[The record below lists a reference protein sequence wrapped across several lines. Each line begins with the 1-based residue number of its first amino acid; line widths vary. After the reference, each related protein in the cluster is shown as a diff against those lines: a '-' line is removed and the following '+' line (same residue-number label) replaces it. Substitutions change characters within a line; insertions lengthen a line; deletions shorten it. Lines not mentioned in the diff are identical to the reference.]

1 MAREGKKNRVN
12 VLVKSTL
19 SASLPVKPGKTYPL
33 ATLDHA
39 MAHHSLHLV
48 FYYPAAA
55 VAAAGAGALP
65 GGGGR
70 LTRPAEAGG
79 NWVVRCN
86 DAGMRVLDA
95 QVRGTMED
103 WWRTATPE
111 EEKEL
116 AQWETRG
123 RTSSSGPP
131 SPSASS
137 SAAVGDGLSCAHMY
151 ADPMCITLLVKAWG
165 DAHRRACIVHP
176 PFFHSPAL
184 RARPTPNLATASVEL
199 LRRKASSAAAPPPC
213 PPPPSASPTRASAA
227 AWPSSAPP
235 APTPP
240 LSSHSPPS
248 SGGASRAAPPPPAV
262 RTLGRAAPHGFF
274 GNALHFS
281 AVTADLADGG
291 WGGAAE
297 AIRAHLDGVEEEEVW
312 STIDWVESRRDPATE
327 THGEAFQMYG
337 PELTCACWTTSSP
350 TALRSGRGHRPVPRG
365 LPRRRRRGG
374 GADPGPTG
382 AARAGGYAGRTVT
395 VSLPQD
401 QMDKIRHDP
410 VILTWAPPYC
420 STPLRPRQSDMAP
433 GNLASSEWLRVVVW
447 TGCLW
452 NPNG

>member
-55 VAAAGAGALP
+55 VAAAGMGREPLRVSLSEVLVHYPAV
-65 GGGGR
+65 GGR

-116 AQWETRG
+116 AQWETTG
-123 RTSSSGPP
+123 EDVFLW
-131 SPSASS
+131 SPFTVQISEFECGGLAI
-137 SAAVGDGLSCAHMY
+137 GLSCAHMY
-151 ADPMCITLLVKAWG
+151 ADPMCVTLLVKAWG

-199 LRRKASSAAAPPPC
+199 LRRKASSAAAPAAMSTATFRFSDQSVRRCLAQLRPSC
-213 PPPPSASPTRASAA
+213 PDAAPFVALAALFWWRLKGSATA
-227 AWPSSAPP
+227 
-235 APTPP
+235 
-240 LSSHSPPS
+240 
-248 SGGASRAAPPPPAV
+248 SGGPQSLTLCRDIRKLLDAP
-262 RTLGRAAPHGFF
+262 LPHGFF

-337 PELTCACWTTSSP
+337 PELTCACLDNLFSYSAAFGAEA
-350 TALRSGRGHRPVPRG
+350 TAPSHV
-365 LPRRRRRGG
+365 
-374 GADPGPTG
+374 AYHVG
-382 AARAGGYAGRTVT
+382 AAEGEGLILVLPAPPEQEGTLGRTVT

-410 VILTWAPPYC
+410 VILDLGPTVLLNSPSA
-420 STPLRPRQSDMAP
+420 
-433 GNLASSEWLRVVVW
+433 
-447 TGCLW
+447 
-452 NPNG
+452 